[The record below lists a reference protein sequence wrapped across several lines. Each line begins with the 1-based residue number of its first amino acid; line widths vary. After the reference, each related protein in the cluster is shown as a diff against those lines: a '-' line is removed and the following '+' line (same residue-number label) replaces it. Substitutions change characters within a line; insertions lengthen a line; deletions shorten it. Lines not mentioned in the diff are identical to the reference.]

1 MADILMTGFPG
12 FLGSALLPL
21 ILERRAG
28 DGAVCLVQEHFRD
41 QAQER
46 LDVLT
51 EEHPVLEDRVELV
64 VGDITEPGLG
74 LDPDRVTDF
83 VEVFHLAAVYDL
95 AVAEDLAHRVN
106 VEGTNNVIALC
117 REMPGL
123 RRLQYVSTCYVSGSH
138 HGVYTEDD
146 LDTGQSFQNHY
157 EQTKFEAEMLV
168 RDAMN
173 DGMPATIYRPGIVVG
188 DSVTGETQKYDGP
201 YFVIQ
206 FLMMQPP
213 GHALVPRVADPD
225 KIQMS
230 IVPRDFVVSAIDA
243 LSVMPEAVG
252 KTYALTDPQA
262 PTVRRMV
269 DEFCRLLDRDPHWV
283 RVPLRLSRTVVG
295 MPFVE
300 QLLGFPEEALAYFA
314 HPTIYDTTHATTDL
328 ATVGLS
334 CPSFLDY
341 APNMIDF
348 VRAHPDVSSQAMV

>member
-1 MADILMTGFPG
+1 MPSLLIADDHPLFRAALRQAARDA
-12 FLGSALLPL
+12 LGDVELL
-21 ILERRAG
+21 EAG
-28 DGAVCLVQEHFRD
+28 DLDGVLATLDAQPQVDLVL
-41 QAQER
+41 
-46 LDVLT
+46 LDL
-51 EEHPVLEDRVELV
+51 HM
-64 VGDITEPGLG
+64 PGNHG
-74 LDPDRVTDF
+74 LAG
-83 VEVFHLAAVYDL
+83 LAAVRAQHPGV
-95 AVAEDLAHRVN
+95 AV
-106 VEGTNNVIALC
+106 I
-117 REMPGL
+117 
-123 RRLQYVSTCYVSGSH
+123 
-138 HGVYTEDD
+138 
-146 LDTGQSFQNHY
+146 
-157 EQTKFEAEMLV
+157 
-168 RDAMN
+168 
-173 DGMPATIYRPGIVVG
+173 
-188 DSVTGETQKYDGP
+188 
-201 YFVIQ
+201 
-206 FLMMQPP
+206 
-213 GHALVPRVADPD
+213 
-225 KIQMS
+225 
-230 IVPRDFVVSAIDA
+230 VVSAIDA